1 VKLRDFYALVVL
13 FLPCTLRDSLT
24 TQKART
30 RWSDLVVEFVDL
42 WLATDFLTSFV
53 VTLIRASK
61 GDEAI
66 RQALIRHAK
75 RDPGV
80 GEATRRW
87 LAGET
92 VDVYYVLQEASR
104 YYEYAWNLYCWR
116 CTSKWCTSLKSRY
129 KNNNI

>member
-1 VKLRDFYALVVL
+1 MRLRDFYALAVL

-30 RWSDLVVEFVDL
+30 RWLDLIQDFVDL
-42 WLATDFLTSFV
+42 SLATDFLTSFV

-61 GDEAI
+61 GDEKI
-66 RQALIRHAK
+66 REALIRHAK
-75 RDPGV
+75 RDPHV

-92 VDVYYVLQEASR
+92 VDVYYVLQEAAAH
-104 YYEYAWNLYCWR
+104 YEYAWNLYCWR
-116 CTSKWCTSLKSRY
+116 CGKKWCKDLKSRY
-129 KNNNI
+129 KNKA

>member
-1 VKLRDFYALVVL
+1 MKLRDFYALVAL

-30 RWSDLVVEFVDL
+30 RWGDLVTEFVDM

-53 VTLIRASK
+53 VALIRASK

-66 RQALIRHAK
+66 RQAMIRHAK
-75 RDPGV
+75 RDSRV

-92 VDVYYVLQEASR
+92 VDVYYVLQEASQH
-104 YYEYAWNLYCWR
+104 YAYAWNLYCWR
-116 CTSKWCTSLKSRY
+116 CGRRWCKDLKSRY
-129 KNNNI
+129 SSNA

>member
-1 VKLRDFYALVVL
+1 VKLRDFYILVVL

-30 RWSDLVVEFVDL
+30 RWGDLVVEFVDL
-42 WLATDFLTSFV
+42 WLAADFLTSFV

-75 RDPGV
+75 SDGRV
-80 GEATRRW
+80 GGATRRW
-87 LAGET
+87 LSGET
-92 VDVYYVLQEASR
+92 VDVYWVLMEAAR

-116 CTSKWCTSLKSRY
+116 CGRKWCKDLKSRY
-129 KNNNI
+129 KQSL

>member
-30 RWSDLVVEFVDL
+30 RWDELVASFVDL
-42 WLATDFLTSFV
+42 WMATDFLTSFV

-66 RQALIRHAK
+66 RQTLIRHA
-75 RDPGV
+75 RNSGDV

-87 LAGET
+87 LNGET
-92 VDVYYVLQEASR
+92 VDVYDVLREAAER
-104 YYEYAWNLYCWR
+104 FENAWALYCWR
-116 CTSKWCTSLKSRY
+116 CGRRWCKELKNRY
-129 KNNNI
+129 RNKP

>member
-1 VKLRDFYALVVL
+1 MKLRDFYVLVVL

-30 RWSDLVVEFVDL
+30 RWDDLITEFVDL
-42 WLATDFLTSFV
+42 WLATNFLTSFV
-53 VTLIRASK
+53 VMLIRMSK

-75 RDPGV
+75 KDERV

-87 LAGET
+87 LSGET
-92 VDVYYVLQEASR
+92 VDVYYVLQEAAQH
-104 YYEYAWNLYCWR
+104 YEYAWNLYCWR
-116 CTSKWCTSLKSRY
+116 CGRKWCKDLKSRY
-129 KNNNI
+129 KQQS

>member
-1 VKLRDFYALVVL
+1 M
-13 FLPCTLRDSLT
+13 
-24 TQKART
+24 
-30 RWSDLVVEFVDL
+30 

-66 RQALIRHAK
+66 RQALIRQAK
-75 RDPGV
+75 RWDGV

-92 VDVYYVLQEASR
+92 VDVYYVLQEAAQR
-104 YYEYAWNLYCWR
+104 YEYAWNLYCWR
-116 CTSKWCTSLKSRY
+116 CGRKWCKELKSRY
-129 KNNNI
+129 RNNQ

>member
-13 FLPCTLRDSLT
+13 FLPCVLRDSLT

-53 VTLIRASK
+53 VTLIRAAK
-61 GDEAI
+61 GEEPI
-66 RQALIRHAK
+66 RRALIRHAK
-75 RDPGV
+75 HDGRV
-80 GEATRRW
+80 GEVTRRW

-104 YYEYAWNLYCWR
+104 HYEYAWPLYCWR
-116 CTSKWCTSLKSRY
+116 CGKKWCKELKSRY
-129 KNNNI
+129 KNHA

>member
-1 VKLRDFYALVVL
+1 ML

-61 GDEAI
+61 GDKPI
-66 RQALIRHAK
+66 RQALIRYAK
-75 RDPGV
+75 SDGRV
-80 GEATRRW
+80 GETTRRW

-92 VDVYYVLQEASR
+92 VEVYYVLQEAAQR
-104 YYEYAWNLYCWR
+104 YEYAWALYCWR
-116 CTSKWCTSLKSRY
+116 CGRKWCKELKSRY
-129 KNNNI
+129 KNKT